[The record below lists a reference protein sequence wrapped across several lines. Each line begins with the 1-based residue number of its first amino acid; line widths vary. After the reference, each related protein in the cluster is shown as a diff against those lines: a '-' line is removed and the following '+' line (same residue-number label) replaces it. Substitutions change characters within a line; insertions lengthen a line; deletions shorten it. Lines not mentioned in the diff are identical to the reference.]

1 MVLGWLC
8 YGLRSSE
15 ASAME
20 RHSDE
25 ETEMS
30 DGETEMR
37 DKDKIKIFFFFY
49 NTTTVQSTF
58 RIAL

>member
-20 RHSDE
+20 RHNDE

-30 DGETEMR
+30 YGETEMR
-37 DKDKIKIFFFFY
+37 DKDKIIFFFFY
-49 NTTTVQSTF
+49 NTATVQSTF

>member
-37 DKDKIKIFFFFY
+37 DKDKIKFFFF
-49 NTTTVQSTF
+49 F
-58 RIAL
+58 L